1 MDFGLLVTFRL
12 GQERAIPLIE
22 SVEAISVVSLGMLGS
37 SLCIR
42 LLLRGDTLAGE
53 GGNFATSTTD
63 DNGKPPG
70 DILLEFC
77 VRRWAQ
83 VFSFRWPLISLI
95 DGLGQDICLQLA
107 VVTPLC

>member
-42 LLLRGDTLAGE
+42 LLLRGDTSLARV
-53 GGNFATSTTD
+53 A
-63 DNGKPPG
+63 
-70 DILLEFC
+70 ILLHPRQTTTVNHQAIYF
-77 VRRWAQ
+77 
-83 VFSFRWPLISLI
+83 
-95 DGLGQDICLQLA
+95 
-107 VVTPLC
+107 